1 MRNFLITSIFWL
13 TFACSQPQKSSIP
26 FYNSPDFTPY
36 FISEAEASTQIS
48 HRIKPFAF
56 YNQDSVLFD
65 SKSLEGKLYVANF
78 FFTQC
83 NNICPDMTA
92 QLKRIEKAFLGN
104 PQVALLSF
112 SVTPWID
119 DVKTL
124 QRFSEKNQI
133 SSLNWN
139 LLTGSKEEIYTLARK
154 SFFAEESIGYNKET
168 KEFLHT
174 EHFILVDQKGRIRG
188 IYNGTLALDAER
200 CIEDMQA
207 ILKEG

>member
-92 QLKRIEKAFLGN
+92 QLKRIEKAFVGN
-104 PQVALLSF
+104 PQIALLSF

>member
-1 MRNFLITSIFWL
+1 M
-13 TFACSQPQKSSIP
+13 TFACSQPQKSTIP
-26 FYNSPDFTPY
+26 FYNSPDFTPN
-36 FISEAEASTQIS
+36 FLSEAEAETQIT
-48 HRIKPFAF
+48 HRIKSFAF
-56 YNQDSVLFD
+56 FNQDSILFD
-65 SKSLEGKLYVANF
+65 SKSLEGKVYVANF

-92 QLKRIEKAFLGN
+92 QLKRIEKAFPGN
-104 PQVALLSF
+104 PQVVLLSF

-124 QRFSEKNQI
+124 QKFSEKNQI
-133 SSLNWN
+133 SSSNWN

-174 EHFILVDQKGRIRG
+174 EHFVLVDQKGRIRG
-188 IYNGTLALDAER
+188 IYNGTMALDAEQ